1 LIEKEVGPESGIITF
16 SGVGLVHMSPRISL
30 ESISIAVRE
39 SEYLKEVSL
48 QENESLYLLHESWG
62 YEFYVV
68 AESIEYDKNV

>member
-1 LIEKEVGPESGIITF
+1 
-16 SGVGLVHMSPRISL
+16 MSPRISL